1 MHHFKYVNFCWDD
14 AKAATL
20 KGADRLVY
28 RSNLLGSDQ
37 RITNTGGGNTSSK
50 LIEKDPL
57 TGEDVEVLW
66 VKGSGGDL
74 RTAGREFFSSLYQS
88 KLVGLQA
95 SYGARADKGL
105 KSQAEDDMVA
115 AYNHTTFNLNPR
127 PSSIDTPLH
136 SFVPG
141 KFVDHMHPNAIIAI
155 AASKRCVELTRE
167 IFAGEMDYVP
177 WMRPGFELGLAMQEI
192 SAKNPKCRAIMM
204 GQHGFI
210 SWADDDKE
218 CYTETLRYIETAA
231 TFIEAKY
238 AAKGGDATAFGG
250 AKYQT
255 LPVEKRAEIFAAI
268 NPWLRGQVSQ
278 QRRFIGTV
286 QDDEKILRF
295 VNSKDAARLAELGTS
310 CPDHFLRTKIKPLY
324 VKLDGEFESLSPLE
338 RFKLALSE
346 TDDDSLSKHESF
358 RHNEDSRVKPVQ
370 ERLKMLLP
378 FVREGRYITIELN
391 SEGQPE
397 LVLKNISFAES
408 LVKPMGYEFN
418 GKHACENFT
427 EKAVETLT
435 WAIRFYVNKRLRD
448 ERNECGIAAVTKAD
462 SSPEALAHFIA
473 ALKTKLAAGIAQYR
487 KDYATY
493 YEKCKRSNSPAMRD
507 PNPTVVLIPG
517 LGMVAWGKDK
527 SESRVTA
534 EFYNCAVEVMR
545 GAEAIDEYIALPQ
558 QEAFDIEYWLLEEA
572 KLKRMPAEK
581 ELARQ
586 VVIVIGAGS
595 GIGKETAHRISKEGA
610 QIVCVDLNEAAA
622 KATADELIAKLGQGI
637 GVAGTGLSGCGP
649 AIGLGAN
656 ITGRAS
662 IRSML
667 DKVALAYGGFDHI
680 AVTAGIFVPSDT
692 TGHIPDDKWALTFG
706 INVTGSYLVADE
718 ASITWRAQ
726 GLRGNLVLTTSAN
739 AAVAKKG
746 SVAYDCSKAA
756 ANHLVR
762 ELAIELSPLVRVN
775 GVAPATVVQ
784 GSAMFP
790 RDRVIGS
797 LAKYNIPYTDDEA
810 TESLVT
816 KLAQFYADRTLTKS
830 PITPADQAEAYF
842 LLISNRLSKTTG
854 QVITVDGGLH
864 EAFLR

>member
-1 MHHFKYVNFCWDD
+1 MAYQYVNYRWDD
-14 AKAATL
+14 AKAASL
-20 KGADRLVY
+20 DPVARLVY
-28 RSNLLGSDQ
+28 RSNILGSDQ

-50 LIEKDPL
+50 IVEKDPL
-57 TGEDVEVLW
+57 TGQPVEVLW

-74 RTAGREFFSSLYQS
+74 RTSLRENFSSLYQD
-88 KLVGLQA
+88 KLVALQSVYA
-95 SYGARADKGL
+95 ARADKGL

-115 AYNHTTFNLNPR
+115 MYFHTTFNLNPR

-141 KFVDHMHPNAIIAI
+141 KHVDHMHPNAIIAI
-155 AASKRCVELTRE
+155 AASKHCEKLTKE
-167 IFAGEMDYVP
+167 IFGGDMEYVK

-192 SAKNPKCRAIMM
+192 AKLNPSKNAIMM

-210 SWADDDKE
+210 SWDDDDKV
-218 CYTETLRYIETAA
+218 CYTNTLDYIEKAA
-231 TFIEAKY
+231 AYIEEKY

-250 AKYQT
+250 GKYQT
-255 LPVEKRAEIFAAI
+255 LDEAKRAELFAAI
-268 NPWLRGQVSQ
+268 LPWLRGQVSQ
-278 QRRFIGTV
+278 FKRFIGTV

-324 VKLDGEFESLSPLE
+324 VDWNPQSGDL
-338 RFKLALSE
+338 
-346 TDDDSLSKHESF
+346 
-358 RHNEDSRVKPVQ
+358 
-370 ERLKMLLP
+370 
-378 FVREGRYITIELN
+378 
-391 SEGQPE
+391 
-397 LVLKNISFAES
+397 
-408 LVKPMGYEFN
+408 
-418 GKHACENFT
+418 
-427 EKAVETLT
+427 
-435 WAIRFYVNKRLRD
+435 
-448 ERNECGIAAVTKAD
+448 
-462 SSPEALAHFIA
+462 A
-473 ALKTKLAAGIAQYR
+473 ALKQLLADGLVQYR
-487 KDYATY
+487 KDYAAY
-493 YEKCKRSNSPAMRD
+493 YEACKHANSPKMRD
-507 PNPTVVLIPG
+507 PNPTVILIPG
-517 LGMVAWGKDK
+517 LGLIAWGKDK

-572 KLKRMPAEK
+572 KLQRMPAEK

-586 VVIVIGAGS
+586 IHIVIGAGS
-595 GIGKETAHRISKEGA
+595 GIGKETAHRLVKEGA
-610 QIVCVDLNEAAA
+610 HIVAVDLNETAAQ
-622 KATADELIAKLGQGI
+622 ATAKEITDKYGLGI
-637 GVAGTGLSGCGP
+637 GVAGTGISGCGP
-649 AIGLGAN
+649 AIGLAAN
-656 ITGRAS
+656 ITDRAS
-662 IRSML
+662 IRKML
-667 DKVALAYGGFDHI
+667 DQVALAYGGFDAI
-680 AVTAGIFVPSDT
+680 EVTAGIFVPSDT
-692 TGHIPDDKWALTFG
+692 TGHIPDDKWALTFS
-706 INVTGSYLVADE
+706 INVTGSYFVADE
-718 ASITWRAQ
+718 AYKTWKEQ

-739 AAVAKKG
+739 AVVAKKG
-746 SVAYDCSKAA
+746 SVAYDTSKAA

-816 KLAQFYADRTLTKS
+816 KLAQFYADRTLTKA

-842 LLISNRLSKTTG
+842 LWVSNRLGKTTG
-854 QVITVDGGLH
+854 QVLTVDGGLH